1 MNYVDRIKFNKQ
13 DVKRNIQNI
22 LTIVI
27 ITFIEKA

>member
-1 MNYVDRIKFNKQ
+1 MNYVDRIKFNEQ
-13 DVKRNIQNI
+13 NVKRNIQNI

>member
-1 MNYVDRIKFNKQ
+1 MNYVDRIKFNEQ